1 MTANTHGAPRRET
14 VPTGYPAADAPQ
26 TVWEWP
32 ARNLLEDQWFRELLA
47 RLWLHKRLIFTT
59 IFLGTLAAAIAVSQV
74 TPLYSASTKVI
85 IGIPKVS
92 VPGIAEILRGLRI
105 GRPAVESE
113 KEVLTSQTLI
123 AKVVDRLNLVSE
135 AEFNPELRPPS
146 LSLNSLIGSIDP
158 WMLVPA
164 DWRTAVLG
172 TAKSPPPPPSREEIE
187 QEARRTVR
195 DGVQSVVSVEIVGRS
210 RVLEVTA
217 TSEDP
222 ELAAA
227 IANTLSELYLVDQLE
242 AKFEATRRAADW
254 LNERVAELRG
264 QVEASER
271 AVEDYRRRH
280 GLIQGKDTTVTE
292 QQITEINTQLILA
305 RTKTAEAGARLRQIR
320 SLVRSED
327 GVDSAAEVLASP
339 LIQRLRER
347 ETDVARRAAEMAT
360 EYGARH
366 PKMINIRA
374 ELADVRSKIEAE
386 VRKIVRGLRN
396 ELEVAQ
402 TRERTLERNLEILK
416 VEATKGGAAQGQLR
430 VLEREAAANRAL
442 FDTLLAR
449 YKEAGQQE
457 GIQHADARIISRAEV
472 PRSPSSP
479 RTTLIVGVALAVS
492 AFLGVLLVFL
502 LEILDRGF
510 RSSEQIEEMTGVG
523 TLSLIPMLT
532 KRRRKRLPFDRYV
545 IERPASSFAEALRTL
560 HTGVLLSSA
569 DAESK
574 SVLIS
579 SSLPS
584 EGKTTISIALAS
596 LVARSGRTVLLVDA
610 DLRRGQVAETLD
622 LRRGPGLIE
631 ILSTPDASLEDVIQ
645 RDPDSGLH
653 VLTAGVRS
661 ASSSTDLLGTAP
673 MAELMS
679 ALRHAYD
686 LIVIDSP
693 PVHLVSDARI
703 LSTMADRTVYVV
715 RWEKSRR
722 DIVRLGLRQLM
733 EAGADVAGVALNM
746 VNVRKNARYGYADS
760 GYYYGSSGE
769 YRSYYTE

>member
-1 MTANTHGAPRRET
+1 MTANTHGARRAEAF
-14 VPTGYPAADAPQ
+14 PTGYPAADAVE
-26 TVWEWP
+26 TVQGWP
-32 ARNLLEDQWFRELLA
+32 AGNLLEDQWFRELLA
-47 RLWLHKRLIFTT
+47 RLWRHKWLIFTT
-59 IFLGTLAAAIAVSQV
+59 ICLGTLATAIAVSQI
-74 TPLYSASTKVI
+74 TPRYSAGTKVLV
-85 IGIPKVS
+85 GIPRVS
-92 VPGIAEILRGLRI
+92 VPGIAELLRGLRT
-105 GRPAVESE
+105 GRSAIESE
-113 KEVLTSQTLI
+113 MEVLTSQTLI
-123 AKVVDRLNLVSE
+123 AKAVDRLGLVNE
-135 AEFNPELRPPS
+135 PEFNPALRPPS
-146 LSLNSLIGSIDP
+146 LSLESLTGSIDP
-158 WMLVPA
+158 LSLVPA
-164 DWRTAVLG
+164 DWRTALLG
-172 TAKSPPPPPSREEIE
+172 AAEPSPPPTREEVE
-187 QEARRTVR
+187 QETRRTVR
-195 DGVQSVVSVEIVGRS
+195 DGVQRALSARVVGRS

-222 ELAAA
+222 GLAAA
-227 IANTLSELYLVDQLE
+227 IANTLSELYLVEQLE

-339 LIQRLRER
+339 LIHSLRER

-416 VEATKGGAAQGQLR
+416 TEATKGGAAQGQLR

-457 GIQHADARIISRAEV
+457 GIQRADARIISRAEA

-479 RTTLIVGVALAVS
+479 RTMLIIGAALAVS

-502 LEILDRGF
+502 LETLDRGF
-510 RSSEQIEEMTGVG
+510 RSSEQVEGMTGVG
-523 TLSLIPMLT
+523 ALSLIPMLT
-532 KRRRKRLPFDRYV
+532 RRHRRRLPFARYV
-545 IERPASSFAEALRTL
+545 LERPASSFAEALRTL
-560 HTGVLLSSA
+560 HTGILLSSA
-569 DAESK
+569 DTESK

-584 EGKTTISIALAS
+584 EGKTTISIALAL

-610 DLRRGQVAETLD
+610 DLRRGQVAEMLD
-622 LRRGPGLIE
+622 LRSGPGLAE
-631 ILSTPDASLEDVIQ
+631 VLSAPDASLEDAIQ

-653 VLTAGVRS
+653 VLTAGARS
-661 ASSSTDLLGTAP
+661 ASSSSDLLGSAP
-673 MAELMS
+673 MTDLMS